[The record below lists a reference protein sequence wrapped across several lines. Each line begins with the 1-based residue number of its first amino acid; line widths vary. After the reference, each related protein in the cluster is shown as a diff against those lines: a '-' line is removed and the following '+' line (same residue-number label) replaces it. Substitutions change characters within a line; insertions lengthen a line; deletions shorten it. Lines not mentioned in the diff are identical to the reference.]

1 MINDIAVRIMLEKA
15 DPYPFCFGGCGMLV
29 LWKVAEIDDEVF
41 ASAIYATTV
50 GAVEVL
56 YNCSIYNS
64 DGLDFVYNEIVGD
77 FVSCNSDAWMDR
89 VDNGTFE
96 VFGNKDDLG
105 LNEVLSVFHKKYSD
119 FLNDVMYWFSIQIEA
134 ERDVKQMTEDEL
146 ENEEHADDEYF
157 ANEFLFDGDIDIDDM
172 FDEDDE
178 DEDEDG
184 DEDGDDE
191 YL

>member
-41 ASAIYATTV
+41 ASAIYTTMA
-50 GAVEVL
+50 GAVEVF
-56 YNCSIYNS
+56 YHCSIYNI
-64 DGLDFVYNEIVGD
+64 DGLDFIYNEIVDD
-77 FVSCNSDAWMDR
+77 FVTCNIDAWMDR

-105 LNEVLSVFHKKYSD
+105 LNEVLSVFHKKYSE

-134 ERDVKQMTEDEL
+134 ERDVQQVTEDEL
-146 ENEEHADDEYF
+146 ENEEYADDEYF
-157 ANEFLFDGDIDIDDM
+157 ANKFLFDGDIDDM

-184 DEDGDDE
+184 DDE